1 MSEAGTWHTTRTLA
15 LARSTNSRCT
25 FVRWHCAVG
34 LSVCLL
40 LQKRMNRSRR
50 HFGSGHE
57 GAQETMRLGCSHAT
71 AHIREG
77 HTRTCPAVDILKVT
91 HKRAAG
97 CNVACSYQLLWQLF
111 VYWAKT
117 DHAFSFHRPW
127 PCTRPHQLG
136 GELSHWIWGNLV
148 RHLVSSLDWWSVP
161 GTFLDSYASA
171 TLGKLVASSAKGRP
185 GRDCCS
191 VRRPGCNAD
200 ASTEKHS
207 AHSMWITTYGGAGRW
222 CLGPRD
228 QVQQQAEQWLAPGR
242 NAWSARRRC
251 SWTRSI
257 VRATLSHLRQQP
269 RRRRY
274 DPRIYCAP
282 ITRWTGK
289 QTTLDWGPKSNQQP
303 HYYYC

>member
-71 AHIREG
+71 AHIWEG

-97 CNVACSYQLLWQLF
+97 GNVACSYQLLWQLF

-136 GELSHWIWGNLV
+136 ENFLTGFGEILCVTWSRVLTDGPCPRPSWIAMPLQHWEN
-148 RHLVSSLDWWSVP
+148 
-161 GTFLDSYASA
+161 
-171 TLGKLVASSAKGRP
+171 
-185 GRDCCS
+185 
-191 VRRPGCNAD
+191 
-200 ASTEKHS
+200 
-207 AHSMWITTYGGAGRW
+207 
-222 CLGPRD
+222 
-228 QVQQQAEQWLAPGR
+228 
-242 NAWSARRRC
+242 
-251 SWTRSI
+251 
-257 VRATLSHLRQQP
+257 
-269 RRRRY
+269 
-274 DPRIYCAP
+274 
-282 ITRWTGK
+282 
-289 QTTLDWGPKSNQQP
+289 
-303 HYYYC
+303 